1 MAIVPQSVRMAL
13 LAWRQH
19 GIPSDIQKKEK
30 TMTPRTLRSI
40 FAAAVVGL
48 WTAALNP
55 ACAAQ
60 TEKERAELATALKAA
75 KATLED
81 GLKVS
86 EREGKP
92 ISAKFEIEDGKPQL
106 SIYTLKDNDFTEVI
120 ADPQTGAIAK
130 AEKITDKEDREAA
143 AQQKDAMAKAK
154 VTLLSATEKAVQAN
168 AGFRAV
174 SIFPTMEGG
183 HPTAAVTLLQNAT
196 YKTVAEKLD

>member
-1 MAIVPQSVRMAL
+1 
-13 LAWRQH
+13 
-19 GIPSDIQKKEK
+19 
-30 TMTPRTLRSI
+30 MTPRTLRSI
-40 FAAAVVGL
+40 LAATVVGL
-48 WTAALNP
+48 WTAALHP

-81 GLKVS
+81 GLKIS

-183 HPTAAVTLLQNAT
+183 HPTASVTLLQNAT